1 MFIRVTNIYVFR
13 KEDYPQKRLENLL
26 NLGKLLEPPRIII
39 FLLLQKNY
47 YIKFEAYI
55 KIDGVT
61 QENILT
67 LIETF
72 C

>member
-39 FLLLQKNY
+39 FLLLQKND

>member
-1 MFIRVTNIYVFR
+1 MYTYR
-13 KEDYPQKRLENLL
+13 KQDYPQKRLENLL
-26 NLGKLLEPPRIII
+26 NLEKLLELSRIII

-47 YIKFEAYI
+47 YIKFEAYV

-61 QENILT
+61 QENIWM